1 MKKMAIVVLGVLALF
16 GLQAPPAQAVPI
28 TGGFSMTGGWQPVD
42 GVTGATT
49 TIGAATGIDFVPP
62 PDLGG
67 GNFTVVGA
75 PPATGSYSP
84 LTGGQTGTLKDF
96 SFAGAGS
103 ANYPHTPIAT
113 FWTILFN
120 GVTYSM
126 DLSNVSIV
134 FQNGTFLLL
143 SGTGTAHITGFD
155 DTAGDWSFSG
165 QTDALGGTFSWSAST
180 GAAAVPEPATLL
192 LVGSALTGLG
202 ILRRRWART
211 SA

>member
-1 MKKMAIVVLGVLALF
+1 
-16 GLQAPPAQAVPI
+16 
-28 TGGFSMTGGWQPVD
+28 
-42 GVTGATT
+42 
-49 TIGAATGIDFVPP
+49 
-62 PDLGG
+62 
-67 GNFTVVGA
+67 
-75 PPATGSYSP
+75 
-84 LTGGQTGTLKDF
+84 
-96 SFAGAGS
+96 
-103 ANYPHTPIAT
+103 
-113 FWTILFN
+113 
-120 GVTYSM
+120 
-126 DLSNVSIV
+126 V